1 MRYSPCVLKH
11 SFLYNQRHNF
21 SKISLDRIQLMIVR
35 IHQNLAKLFWIKLNF
50 GRIFHYLSKSF
61 DPLLILYKVAR

>member
-50 GRIFHYLSKSF
+50 GRIFHYLSNSF